1 MAPQCFASDVIVW
14 DERSLV
20 STHRWLWPGRVSACP
35 CVVWPFVGPGL
46 HLVASR
52 KVRGT
57 SVGLVP
63 GCPESCPQ
71 EAARPSWAGGPC
83 CGWAEG
89 PAWGLPV
96 SRLCRCV
103 PGAEGDLACGGCPQP
118 AALPAL
124 PLTRCPRPH
133 SHPPVFLP
141 VGFVVGSW
149 VDPAGTAGRQ
159 QSPDLREAAR
169 PCWELSSHEAEVHA
183 RGASLAGSPSEHQG
197 QVGNC
202 LLPGMPRCS

>member
-1 MAPQCFASDVIVW
+1 M
-14 DERSLV
+14 
-20 STHRWLWPGRVSACP
+20 STQRGLWPGRVPARP
-35 CVVWPFVGPGL
+35 CAVWPFVVLGL

-71 EAARPSWAGGPC
+71 EAARPSWARGPC

-89 PAWGLPV
+89 PARGLPV
-96 SRLCRCV
+96 SCLCRCV
-103 PGAEGDLACGGCPQP
+103 PGHVRGCPQP

-124 PLTRCPRPH
+124 PLMRCPRPH

-141 VGFVVGSW
+141 VEFVVGSW

-159 QSPDLREAAR
+159 QSAHLREAVWS
-169 PCWELSSHEAEVHA
+169 CWEPSSHKAEVHA

-197 QVGNC
+197 QVGNFPPARDAP
-202 LLPGMPRCS
+202 LLVKLV